1 MYNVTKPYRYKIK
14 ELIQSTWDTPWV
26 SIQDGVYSLITKKF
40 DYPEVDHT
48 DGIGTKGEY
57 HWQHKTIKNAVI
69 DALAMNLNDLILMG
83 AVPYKLQNHIIIP
96 EDDHKAIEE
105 IVSCLVEE
113 CRKRDIAIT
122 GGETSIHNNTTA
134 LDLSITISGFVREV
148 RFNQFQEGDVLIGIA
163 SSGLHSNGFSKVR
176 AVFGDVFYP
185 ELTEP
190 TRIYSDELLPL
201 LSKYQINGMMHITGG
216 AFTKL
221 KDLLPGL
228 NAVITKNHRLLPQK
242 IFHKLYASGIS
253 DEEMYSTFN
262 CGIGFVLST
271 PKEYA
276 QVLTGLI
283 KDSDIIGMITKGE
296 SGVIIQSAFSEKQVE
311 L

>member
-1 MYNVTKPYRYKIK
+1 MYDVTKPYRYKIK

-26 SIQDGVYSLITKKF
+26 SIQDGIYSLITKKF

-57 HWQHKTIKNAVI
+57 HWQHKTIRNAVI
-69 DALAMNLNDLILMG
+69 DALAMNLNDLVLMR

-96 EDDHKAIEE
+96 EDNHQIIEE
-105 IVSCLVEE
+105 IVFYLVQE

-134 LDLSITISGFVREV
+134 LDLSITVSGFIQEV
-148 RFNQFQEGDVLIGIA
+148 KPNQFREGDILIGIA

-176 AVFGDVFYP
+176 AVLGDIFYP

-201 LSKYQINGMMHITGG
+201 ISKYQVNGMMHITGG

-228 NAVITKNHRLLPQK
+228 NAVITKNHCLLPQK

-262 CGIGFVLST
+262 CGIGFVLSVS
-271 PKEYA
+271 KEYA
-276 QVLTGLI
+276 RVLTEAI
-283 KDSDIIGMITKGE
+283 KDSDIIGIITKGE
-296 SGVIIQSAFSEKQVE
+296 GKVIIRSAFSGKQVE